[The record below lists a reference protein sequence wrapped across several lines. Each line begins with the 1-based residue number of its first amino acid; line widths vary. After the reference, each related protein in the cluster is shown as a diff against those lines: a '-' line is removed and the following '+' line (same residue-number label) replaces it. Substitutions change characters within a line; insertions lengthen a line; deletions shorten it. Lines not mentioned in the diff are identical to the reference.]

1 MPEVN
6 DLVIIYEEKVPR
18 QQWCV
23 GRIIEILPGRD
34 GHIRGAKVFVG
45 RTKTILERPINKL
58 YPIEFA
64 KESNLSQDELKIKSS
79 VCENTVEVIRIKH
92 NPIIEQNKRN
102 AAIRAK
108 QKIKYMV

>member
-1 MPEVN
+1 MPGIS

-18 QQWCV
+18 QQLCV
-23 GRIIEILPGRD
+23 GQ
-34 GHIRGAKVFVG
+34 IRGAKVFVG
-45 RTKTILERPINKL
+45 RTKTIVERPINKL

-79 VCENTVEVIRIKH
+79 VCDNAVEVIGSKH
-92 NPIIEQNKRN
+92 DPVIVQNKRN

-108 QKIKYMV
+108 QNIKYMV